1 MDRGWYTASMHTLPP
16 DIVLYQAFIKRD
28 PEFEGLFYAA
38 VKTTGIFCRPTCT
51 ARKPKRENIQ
61 FFPTIEDAILAGFRA
76 CKRCHPLDWIQSKP
90 DLVERLTQMIEQTP
104 STKISNQDLIAMNI
118 EPSTARRQFQRVY
131 GMTFQSYQRAQ
142 RMGSALHE
150 IQHGSSVLSAQIDHG
165 FASASGFWEA
175 FKQFFGTAPNQAG
188 TVRKLMVRW
197 IDTPLGGMVAM
208 ADDEGLHLLEF
219 VNRRGLEAEMAAVR
233 QQLSCTMVPGNH
245 PILEQIEKELRAYF
259 LGDSFKFSVPL
270 VEFGT
275 PFELSVWDGLKRIP
289 PGETWSY
296 AQLAAVLGNPAATRA
311 VGHAN
316 GKNRLAIIVPCHR
329 VIRSDGDLC
338 GYAGGVWR
346 KQWLLDHERSESG
359 THYQPTLF

>member
-1 MDRGWYTASMHTLPP
+1 MVTLPP
-16 DIVLYQAFIKRD
+16 DYVLYEAFMNRD
-28 PEFEGLFYAA
+28 SDYEGLFYVA

-61 FFPTIEDAILAGFRA
+61 FFKNTDDAIQAGFRA

-90 DLVERLTQMIEQTP
+90 DLVEKLTQRIEQTP
-104 STKISNQDLIAMNI
+104 SLKISNQDLKEMNI
-118 EPSTARRQFQRVY
+118 DPSTARRQFQRVY
-131 GMTFQSYQRAQ
+131 GMTFQAYQRAQ

-150 IQHGSSVLSAQIDHG
+150 IQNGASVLSAQVDHG

-175 FKQFFGTAPNQAG
+175 FKQFFGASPNQAG
-188 TVRKLMVRW
+188 SIRKIMVRW
-197 IDTPLGGMVAM
+197 MDTPLGGMVAM

-219 VNRRGLEAEMAAVR
+219 VNRRGLEAEMGAVR
-233 QQLSCTMVPGNH
+233 QQLNCSMVPGTH

-275 PFELSVWDGLKRIP
+275 PFERSVWEELKQIP

-296 AQLAAVLGNPAATRA
+296 AQLAVALGNPAATRA

-316 GKNRLAIIVPCHR
+316 GKNRLAIVVPCHR

-346 KQWLLDHERSESG
+346 KQWLLDHEKTESG
-359 THYQPTLF
+359 TPYQPPLL